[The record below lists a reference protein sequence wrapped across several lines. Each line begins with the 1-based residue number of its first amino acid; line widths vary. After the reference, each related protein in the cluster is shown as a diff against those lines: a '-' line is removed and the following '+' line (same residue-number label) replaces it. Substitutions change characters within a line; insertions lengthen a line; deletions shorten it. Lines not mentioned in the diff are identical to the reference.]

1 MNITQSKVKAIL
13 EVICVLILV
22 LLIIKMIPASH
33 LSEWQ
38 KTRLGHPFLNHATMI
53 AISLLV
59 LALTRR
65 DFAAYGISFKNM
77 KYHLLVTLI
86 CLIPILLASSAFNLL
101 DYQKWDGAFIL
112 SIIYLAL
119 LFIFVWLLR
128 KKPSAGEAAALG
140 ALFLCFAIPSA
151 AGADTGK
158 SILSFIYFLCF
169 VGFGEE
175 ILFRGYFQS
184 RLNAAFGKPLRFFG
198 VKWGWGIIITSLLFG
213 LAHIFNGFNPFLGKF
228 GLAWPYGL
236 WTIFFGLAFGY
247 LREKTGSI
255 VAPAILH
262 GLPRAIAAL
271 FFAG

>member
-22 LLIIKMIPASH
+22 LLTIKMIPASH

-86 CLIPILLASSAFNLL
+86 CLIPILLASSAFNFL
-101 DYQKWDGAFIL
+101 DWQKWDGAFIL
-112 SIIYLAL
+112 SGIYLAL
-119 LFIFVWLLR
+119 LFIFALLLR
-128 KKPSAGEAAALG
+128 KKPTAGETVALG
-140 ALFLCFAIPSA
+140 ALFLLFAIPST
-151 AGADTGK
+151 AGADIGK
-158 SILSFIYFLCF
+158 SILSFIYFFCF

-175 ILFRGYFQS
+175 ILFRGYIQS

-213 LAHIFNGFNPFLGKF
+213 LVHIFTSFNPFLGKF
-228 GLAWPYGL
+228 GLNWPYGF